1 MKDLN
6 EVFIVGRAVD
16 DVNIF
21 NYNGR
26 IKYKMVIAINYYS
39 YNKKKVYSDFV
50 PVSVWKD
57 EEKDNTKLNGLNK
70 GDTVVVKGRVSVES
84 YEKNDEHKVAF
95 EIIGTNIKYFKLN
108 KDSNDLENLV
118 EIIKANKE
126 LLEAIL
132 NSSEFEI
139 SEQLMQRLRAEKAN

>member
-21 NYNGR
+21 NYKGR
-26 IKYKMVIAINYYS
+26 IKYKMVVAINYYS

-84 YEKNDEHKVAF
+84 YEKDGDHKVSF
-95 EIIGTNIKYFKLN
+95 EIIGTNVKYFKLN

-118 EIIKANKE
+118 QIIKANEE

-132 NSSEFEI
+132 NSTEFEI
-139 SEQLMQRLRAEKAN
+139 SEQLMQRLTLDESD